1 MLNSAHCCSQF
12 IIGNLVSAVKR
23 NSWFCGTSSSSTLSC
38 EKIVVFKVKVSAAV
52 KNLVFF
58 QSCILCTTDLTA
70 TKLGV
75 LVYYY

>member
-1 MLNSAHCCSQF
+1 MLNSAHCCSQS

-23 NSWFCGTSSSSTLSC
+23 SSWFCGTSSSSTLSW
-38 EKIVVFKVKVSAAV
+38 EKIVVVKVSAAI
-52 KNLVFF
+52 KHLVFF